1 MSVSIDIE
9 KFPNMSCV
17 LKEIEGQRNLRV
29 FNAIA
34 PEIHKKITRTSS
46 VSWMNNP
53 SPSKCY
59 KLGRQAS
66 DPSGHKRRRI
76 SSAPSPTANN
86 TLQFD
91 RRLTPAAQKLSK
103 EEMALLEKD
112 ILQPLDV
119 FSILRQVRVQTLS
132 KGELFQ

>member
-9 KFPNMSCV
+9 KFPNMFSV
-17 LKEIEGQRNLRV
+17 LKEIQDQRNLRA

-34 PEIHKKITRTSS
+34 PEILKKNTRKSS
-46 VSWMNNP
+46 
-53 SPSKCY
+53 SPSKRY
-59 KLGRQAS
+59 NLGRQAI
-66 DPSGHKRRRI
+66 DPSAYKRGRI
-76 SSAPSPTANN
+76 SSAPSPTVANN

-112 ILQPLDV
+112 ILEPLDV
-119 FSILRQVRVQTLS
+119 YPFLRQIRDQTMS
-132 KGELFQ
+132 KEELFQ

>member
-9 KFPNMSCV
+9 KFPNMFSV
-17 LKEIEGQRNLRV
+17 LKEIQDQRNLRA

-34 PEIHKKITRTSS
+34 PEIHKKVTRKSS
-46 VSWMNNP
+46 
-53 SPSKCY
+53 SPNKQY
-59 KLGRQAS
+59 NLGRQAS
-66 DPSGHKRRRI
+66 DSSAYQRGRI
-76 SSAPSPTANN
+76 SSAPSPTVANN

-119 FSILRQVRVQTLS
+119 YPFLRQIRDQTLS
-132 KGELFQ
+132 KEELFQ